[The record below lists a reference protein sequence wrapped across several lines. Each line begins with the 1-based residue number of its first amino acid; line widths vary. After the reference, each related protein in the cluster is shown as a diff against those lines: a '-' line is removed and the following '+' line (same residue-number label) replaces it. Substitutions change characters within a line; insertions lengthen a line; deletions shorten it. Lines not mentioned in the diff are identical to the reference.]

1 MSEPEGPPSG
11 GVTMCMVVHTRS
23 GNLANALH
31 SVNQVASQM
40 VVVDT
45 GGGGGQTVRH
55 LASEYDAIY
64 LQVPA
69 DPDESALINT
79 ALDQATTPW
88 ALFLSQQEVLHAD
101 DPQAIL
107 EYLANTEAIA
117 FDFPIIPFD
126 EPSNHFFE
134 TRLIRT
140 DRQIR
145 WEYTISPSLTA
156 SLDRAAE
163 KAQLEHPIAVMPLAA
178 IVSLGEPEPEEWE
191 LRDAIVRLEREL
203 DQDPQSTRYW
213 YLLAKTASALK
224 EWDRAHSAVEEGLN
238 VVSRQPDA
246 PQQEPYAVN
255 GLIGMF
261 CDALLTGQYYPEKTV
276 ESLWTIYSNM
286 EGDGRFSISLG
297 NLLLAVNREGDAIA
311 AQHRAVGNFFNERR
325 YHLSLEEGLF
335 KPIFL
340 AWEIEFR
347 RSREDLLR
355 SVIEF
360 QTLLNRHQ
368 WRMRP
373 LLQYVFNHNPP
384 VFNAIQD
391 ILQQSL
397 KKLD

>member
-1 MSEPEGPPSG
+1 M
-11 GVTMCMVVHTRS
+11 
-23 GNLANALH
+23 
-31 SVNQVASQM
+31 
-40 VVVDT
+40 
-45 GGGGGQTVRH
+45 
-55 LASEYDAIY
+55 
-64 LQVPA
+64 
-69 DPDESALINT
+69 
-79 ALDQATTPW
+79 
-88 ALFLSQQEVLHAD
+88 
-101 DPQAIL
+101 
-107 EYLANTEAIA
+107 
-117 FDFPIIPFD
+117 
-126 EPSNHFFE
+126 
-134 TRLIRT
+134 
-140 DRQIR
+140 
-145 WEYTISPSLTA
+145 
-156 SLDRAAE
+156 
-163 KAQLEHPIAVMPLAA
+163 
-178 IVSLGEPEPEEWE
+178 
-191 LRDAIVRLEREL
+191 
-203 DQDPQSTRYW
+203 
-213 YLLAKTASALK
+213 
-224 EWDRAHSAVEEGLN
+224 
-238 VVSRQPDA
+238 
-246 PQQEPYAVN
+246 N

-286 EGDGRFSISLG
+286 EGDGRFSVSLG

-384 VFNAIQD
+384 IFNAIQD

>member
-31 SVNQVASQM
+31 SVNRVASQM
-40 VVVDT
+40 VVVDA

-64 LQVPA
+64 RQVPA

-79 ALDQATTPW
+79 ALDQAMTPW
-88 ALFLSQQEVLHAD
+88 ALFLHQQEVLHAE

-117 FDFPIIPFD
+117 FDLPIMPFD
-126 EPSNHFFE
+126 EPSNYFFE

-140 DRQIR
+140 DRQLR
-145 WEYTISPSLTA
+145 WEHTISPSLTA
-156 SLDRAAE
+156 SLNRAAE
-163 KAQLEHPIAVMPLAA
+163 KARLERPADIMPLVA
-178 IVSLGEPEPEEWE
+178 IVSLGEQEPEEWE
-191 LRDAIVRLEREL
+191 LKDAIVRLEREL
-203 DQDPQSTRYW
+203 DQDPQAIRYW
-213 YLLAKTASALK
+213 YLLAKTAGALK
-224 EWDRAHSAVEEGLN
+224 ERDRAQSAVEEGLN
-238 VVSRQPDA
+238 MVSRQPDT
-246 PQQEPYAVN
+246 PRREPDAVN

-276 ESLWTIYSNM
+276 ESLLTIYNNM
-286 EGDGRFSISLG
+286 EGDGRFSVSIG
-297 NLLLAVNREGDAIA
+297 NLLRAVNRESDAIA
-311 AQHRAVGNFFNERR
+311 AQHQAVENFFNERR
-325 YHLSLEEGLF
+325 YYLSLEEGLF
-335 KPIFL
+335 KPIL
-340 AWEIEFR
+340 LVWEIEFLH
-347 RSREDLLR
+347 SREDLLR

-360 QTLLNRHQ
+360 QTLLNRRQ
-368 WRMRP
+368 WRMQP

-384 VFNAIQD
+384 LFNAIQE

-397 KKLD
+397 KKLS